1 MDAPVAAAARKP
13 AAAPPVAPKA
23 DRKRKMS
30 YKETQ
35 ELSQLPDRID
45 ACEREREA
53 LYARL
58 ADPML
63 LRDGTAVAEAH
74 ARLAALD
81 AEIDALT
88 VRWEELETL
97 SAT

>member
-1 MDAPVAAAARKP
+1 
-13 AAAPPVAPKA
+13 
-23 DRKRKMS
+23 MS

-35 ELSQLPDRID
+35 ELAQLPDRID

-74 ARLAALD
+74 ARLATLD
-81 AEIDALT
+81 AEIEALT
-88 VRWEELETL
+88 GRWEELETM
-97 SAT
+97 AAGA